1 MKTIVALMVV
11 FLTINFSVAQ
21 EAEKEAEKLS
31 PSMELMKLLNIE
43 DTMENTSK
51 MAFAPFLNQ
60 LRTKGMAE
68 AGVKEVK
75 EASNVYFSQVATD
88 PDLKKEMA
96 NLYGKQFTASEIGDL
111 VKFYKSPIGQK
122 ALKLMPQMTAA
133 GGKLGEKYAEK
144 YSAGFKEQLTRIM
157 KKYPMK

>member
-1 MKTIVALMVV
+1 MKTIVTLMVV

-75 EASNVYFSQVATD
+75 EASDVYFSQVA
-88 PDLKKEMA
+88 PILILKKRWQISTEN
-96 NLYGKQFTASEIGDL
+96 NLPL
-111 VKFYKSPIGQK
+111 
-122 ALKLMPQMTAA
+122 LKLGTLLSSTNLRSVR
-133 GGKLGEKYAEK
+133 KH
-144 YSAGFKEQLTRIM
+144 SN
-157 KKYPMK
+157 